1 MEILEAMVEAG
12 GKIDV
17 DGYIKEHSME
27 AIDDDGLIIDTVRK
41 IVGANPASVAEYKG
55 GKTKVLGFFVGQ
67 VMKELKGKAN
77 PAKVNE
83 AILKELSK

>member
-1 MEILEAMVEAG
+1 MASFQMDFDINNL
-12 GKIDV
+12 K
-17 DGYIKEHSME
+17 K
-27 AIDDDGLIIDTVRK
+27 IIDTWLGSTARKK
-41 IVGANPASVAEYKG
+41 IVDANPASVAEYKS